1 MDQHYHPRRRRAGR
15 ISVIRAEGV
24 SKVFVF
30 REEGARS
37 ARAPPVPNHRG
48 LGSRVIAARQE
59 CTLASGQKRHQ
70 TSVVLVILGEQ
81 SRVISRECRS
91 RRTETIK
98 LALLSALTSHF
109 PRGK

>member
-91 RRTETIK
+91 LPHPQCRPPMFDV
-98 LALLSALTSHF
+98 S
-109 PRGK
+109 